1 MRTSRFAGWAFA
13 VLLPVLLTAAARAA
27 PEPTPRDLI
36 MTATPHLGEALQENR
51 QQIDDNPDL
60 AYQLADA
67 HVIPL
72 VDFRR
77 IARWVLGK
85 HWKEASKQQR
95 ERFTDVFRRFLIK
108 VYVTAMVTYADEII
122 SHARDI
128 AYPPMELPPEARDAV
143 VRTVIT
149 LRGGMKVDVNYR
161 MHRTRREWRIYDVSA
176 LGISF
181 ATIYRSTLA
190 PEIARRGLDGLID
203 ELEARIRSGYSRLP
217 LQQ

>member
-1 MRTSRFAGWAFA
+1 MLALLNGVAWAE
-13 VLLPVLLTAAARAA
+13 

-36 MTATPHLGEALQENR
+36 MTATQRLVDALQQNR
-51 QQIDDNPDL
+51 RQIEKDPDL
-60 AYQLADA
+60 AYRLADA
-67 HVIPL
+67 YVIPL

-77 IARWVLGK
+77 IARWVLGR

-128 AYPPMELPPEARDAV
+128 AYPPLELAPGARDAV

-149 LRGGMKVDVNYR
+149 LRGGMKVDVSYR
-161 MHRTRREWRIYDVSA
+161 MHRARREWRIYDVSA

-190 PEIARRGLDGLID
+190 PEIAQRGLDGLID
-203 ELEARIRSGYSRLP
+203 ELETKIRSGYSRLP